1 VASVP
6 KVSVI
11 LPTYNE
17 RESLEIVRPTLFAA
31 LAPLDAE
38 IVVVDDH
45 SPDGTAEYARSLRG
59 PVPVTV
65 LERPGKL
72 GLASA
77 VLDGFGRARGSIFVV
92 MDADGSHPPE
102 TVPRLV
108 AAIESGA
115 EFALGSRWVRGG
127 SGRGLSWW
135 RRIISSGARVLA
147 RPIARVRD
155 PMSGFF
161 AFRRDILE
169 RAPLTPIGYKIGLE
183 ILVKCRP
190 QPIVEVPLDFRPR
203 VAGVSKLGT
212 GEIGN
217 YVRHV
222 AQLYWWRLFGR
233 SRASSTR

>member
-1 VASVP
+1 MVDP
-6 KVSVI
+6 PRISVI

-17 RESLEIVRPTLFAA
+17 RESLEILRPQLFAA
-31 LAPLDAE
+31 LAPLNAE

-45 SPDGTAEYARSLRG
+45 SPDGTAAFARSLEG
-59 PVPVTV
+59 PVPISV
-65 LERPGKL
+65 LERPAKL

-77 VLDGFGRARGSIFVV
+77 VLDGFGRARGAILVV

-108 AAIESGA
+108 AAIEAGA

-161 AFRRDILE
+161 AVRREILA
-169 RAPLTPIGYKIGLE
+169 RGPLTPIGYKIGLE

-190 QPIVEVPLDFRPR
+190 HPIVEVPLDFRPR

-233 SRASSTR
+233 SRASRTR